1 MGWEDST
8 LEGRIKQL
16 QQLKRLCGA
25 VMSVWPV
32 YGLKP
37 LHDLFMTGP
46 GHGEEHSMSR
56 YVLGVSNAPRF
67 PVPVWT
73 GFQGR
78 PSESSQIVM
87 YMLAI
92 SEPAGAC
99 CKYCILL

>member
-25 VMSVWPV
+25 VM

-46 GHGEEHSMSR
+46 GHGEEHSMSQ
-56 YVLGVSNAPRF
+56 YVLGVSNAWRESGPRC
-67 PVPVWT
+67 
-73 GFQGR
+73 QGR

-87 YMLAI
+87 YTLAI